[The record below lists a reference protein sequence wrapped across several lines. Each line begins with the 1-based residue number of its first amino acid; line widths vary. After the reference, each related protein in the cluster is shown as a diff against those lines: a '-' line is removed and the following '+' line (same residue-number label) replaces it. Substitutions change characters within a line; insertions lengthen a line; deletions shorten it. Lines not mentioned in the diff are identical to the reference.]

1 MNEPDFNVL
10 DRKINYLLELC
21 ERLTLEN
28 RQLRQ
33 QELSWKSE
41 KAKLMENNDIA
52 RNKVELMIQ
61 RLRSLEL
68 ES

>member
-1 MNEPDFNVL
+1 MNEPDFIVL
-10 DRKINYLLELC
+10 ERKINRLLELC

-41 KAKLMENNDIA
+41 KAKLMEKNDIA
-52 RNKVELMIQ
+52 RSKVESMIQ
-61 RLRSLEL
+61 RLCSLEF

>member
-10 DRKINYLLELC
+10 DRKISYLLELC